1 MRHAGHAPSDGWIT
15 PIRVALCLLSLPP
28 GYLGVTCQFSPHAFQ
43 IKNMTVDVKG
53 WVWTDEG
60 RRKWGWVA
68 NSTGATL
75 DIKVP
80 AVVPHESM
88 RNKEGNATLVG
99 CGKGKGGRW
108 VA

>member
-1 MRHAGHAPSDGWIT
+1 
-15 PIRVALCLLSLPP
+15 
-28 GYLGVTCQFSPHAFQ
+28 
-43 IKNMTVDVKG
+43 MTVDVQG

-88 RNKEGNATLVG
+88 RNMDGNATLVG
-99 CGKGKGGRW
+99 RGEGVEAGGGGSVEGAEGARCC
-108 VA
+108 

>member
-1 MRHAGHAPSDGWIT
+1 
-15 PIRVALCLLSLPP
+15 
-28 GYLGVTCQFSPHAFQ
+28 
-43 IKNMTVDVKG
+43 MTVDVQG

-68 NSTGATL
+68 DGTKATL

-88 RNKEGNATLVG
+88 RNTDGNATLVG
-99 CGKGKGGRW
+99 CRKGVGAGGRGG
-108 VA
+108 VKGEEGALCR